1 MSTEAKEYYRAYAQ
15 VDLEAIRHNIREA
28 RKNVK
33 PGTKVMAIIKA
44 DAYGH
49 GAIKVAKALR
59 NLVDAYGVAIIEEA
73 IELRQAGLEKMIL
86 ILGYTGEERYEELV
100 QYNISQTVY
109 EYAMA
114 KKLSD
119 IAMKMGK
126 KARVHIKV
134 DTGMG
139 RIGFA
144 PTQEG
149 AKEVKKISELPGIEI
164 EGCFTHFARAD
175 ETTIEPAREPF
186 SKYMQ
191 FVDMLES
198 KGIQIPIKHV
208 CNSASIIGFSEANLD
223 MVRSGITTYGIYPS
237 HEVSKEKMILKPAM
251 ELKCHISYVKEVP
264 ENTPISYG
272 GTYVTKRPT
281 RVATVPLGY
290 ADGMKRDLSN
300 KFSVLVHGEYAPILG
315 RVCMDQFMIDVTDI
329 KDVNEGD
336 IVTIFGKDGD
346 KVISVDEIAERA
358 HSFSYEFLCS
368 VTSRVPRKYI
378 NE

>member
-144 PTQEG
+144 PTQES

>member
-144 PTQEG
+144 PTQES

-208 CNSASIIGFSEANLD
+208 CNSASIIGFQ
-223 MVRSGITTYGIYPS
+223 
-237 HEVSKEKMILKPAM
+237 
-251 ELKCHISYVKEVP
+251 
-264 ENTPISYG
+264 
-272 GTYVTKRPT
+272 KR
-281 RVATVPLGY
+281 
-290 ADGMKRDLSN
+290 K
-300 KFSVLVHGEYAPILG
+300 
-315 RVCMDQFMIDVTDI
+315 
-329 KDVNEGD
+329 
-336 IVTIFGKDGD
+336 
-346 KVISVDEIAERA
+346 
-358 HSFSYEFLCS
+358 
-368 VTSRVPRKYI
+368 
-378 NE
+378 

>member
-33 PGTKVMAIIKA
+33 LGTKVMAIIKA

-49 GAIKVAKALR
+49 GAIKVAKALG

-144 PTQEG
+144 PTQES

>member
-33 PGTKVMAIIKA
+33 LGTKVMAIIKA